1 MKNLNK
7 IIIVAKNWLDDP
19 FASCKPNLELKQY
32 LKMKEFLEKENYN
45 LIEEHNFFEELQID
59 CDWYF
64 KVRVGL
70 YGVWLGQRSCVPIG

>member
-1 MKNLNK
+1 
-7 IIIVAKNWLDDP
+7 
-19 FASCKPNLELKQY
+19 

-64 KVRVGL
+64 KVGVGL